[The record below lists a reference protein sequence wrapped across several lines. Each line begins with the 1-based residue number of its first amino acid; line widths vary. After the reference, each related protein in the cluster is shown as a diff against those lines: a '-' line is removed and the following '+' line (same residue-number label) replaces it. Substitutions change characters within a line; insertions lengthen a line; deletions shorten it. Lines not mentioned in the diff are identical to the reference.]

1 MSKSKALLFLLLILF
16 TQLIKAQNITFYG
29 NLKQDSAQKNVLPNT
44 LLMLIKFKDSTL
56 INHTR
61 SNVNGVFKPI
71 KAPLDTYI
79 VVVAHP
85 NFNDKT
91 YLIVPSATDT
101 VFNIKNIILP
111 PKSVQLKEVEV
122 LAYKDKMYYK
132 GDTLQFTADSFIT
145 KPNATVED
153 LLKKLPGMKVDAT
166 GKITIQGKEVDQV
179 LVDGDEFFGSD
190 PTSATR
196 NLNANTVETVQV
208 FEKKNENS
216 DSKDETVKVVNLK
229 LKEDAKKGY
238 FGKTSAASDFQKF
251 YEGEL
256 LFNRFKKQKKFSVF
270 GLVSNTPKNGFDW
283 QENDKFGLENEQ
295 PWSFNEETGS
305 WQSNGLQAGAG
316 IPKTLK
322 TGLYYND
329 KIGKNTKYNFDYT
342 YKNGILNAG
351 SETNNQFFLEDTSYT
366 NKQIVNNFSTNQ
378 SHTAN
383 AKVNFKLDSLTEL
396 NIKPHYDYS
405 EKYSNNFQR
414 DEFIS
419 SDNQLTRSTEITNK
433 RNGFS
438 TNYNLNFNINRKFKK
453 KNRELKFT
461 YKPNY
466 SNSLTNSTLQTDFTY
481 FNNQLPNKL
490 LLQKRVEL
498 NTKQQQ
504 DVSLNYV
511 EPLSKK
517 IKIDFNYQFIHTLTN
532 NNRNT
537 LDKDSLGTDIINPL
551 QSNNFANTRI
561 LHRAMGKLIYD
572 VKKYRFSIGS
582 AYRNITLLNN
592 NISTN
597 TNLSKSFNFI
607 LPTAGAT
614 FRFNQGSNLNFR
626 YTSSANPPS
635 LQQLQPV
642 IDNTDPNRIVI
653 GNPNLKPT
661 YNNDFSLDYYFWK
674 GISEVS
680 FYTGANFNN
689 SFNQVANINTYD
701 NYGKVTSEYINV
713 QNGNYYSNLWFGGG
727 FPLFKKFLKIDY
739 NLSSNFSNNINYINA
754 QKNEQQ
760 NLGINPSLS
769 FIKEKESYQ
778 IRLGGSYSY
787 NLPKSQINS
796 LTNQPYYTYDLSANI
811 YFKLPKNFNI
821 SSDAVYTNNGN
832 RANGYNINYVIWNA
846 ALNKTFLKNENLIVA
861 IEANDVLNQN
871 ISNQRSVYAN
881 QITDTKTQIIK
892 RFILLRLTYKFNS
905 QKTKE
910 DDENEMD

>member
-1 MSKSKALLFLLLILF
+1 MPKLKALLSLVIIVLF
-16 TQLIKAQNITFYG
+16 QFTKAQNITFYG
-29 NLKQDSAQKNVLPNT
+29 NLKQDSTQKNALPNT

-56 INHTR
+56 INHSR
-61 SNVNGVFKPI
+61 SNLNGVFKPI
-71 KAPLDTYI
+71 KVPLDTYI
-79 VVVAHP
+79 VVVANP
-85 NFNDKT
+85 SFNDKT
-91 YLIVPSATDT
+91 YLIVPSVTDT
-101 VFNIKNIILP
+101 VFNIKNIVLP
-111 PKSVQLKEVEV
+111 PKSVELKEVEV
-122 LAYKDKMYYK
+122 LAYRDKMYYK

-196 NLNANTVETVQV
+196 NLNANTVETIQV

-216 DSKDETVKVVNLK
+216 ESTDETVKVVNLK

-238 FGKTSAASDFQKF
+238 FGKASAASDFQKF

-256 LFNRFKKQKKFSVF
+256 LFNRFKKQKKISVF
-270 GLVSNTPKNGFDW
+270 GLTANTPKSNFNW
-283 QENDKFGLENEQ
+283 QDNDKFGLDNEQ
-295 PWSFNEETGS
+295 PWSYNEETGG
-305 WQSNGLQAGAG
+305 WQSNGSQTGTG

-322 TGLYYND
+322 TGIYYND

-342 YKNGILNAG
+342 YNNGILNSG

-366 NKQIVNNFSTNQ
+366 NKQVVNNFSNNQ
-378 SHTAN
+378 AHTAN
-383 AKVNFKLDSLTEL
+383 AKVNFKLDSLTEV

-405 EKYSNNFQR
+405 EKFSNNYKR

-419 SDNQLTRSTEITNK
+419 SDDKLTRSTEITNK
-433 RNGFS
+433 RNGYS
-438 TNYNLNFNINRKFKK
+438 TNYNLNFRVFRKFMK
-453 KNRELKFT
+453 KNRELNFA
-461 YKPNY
+461 YKPDY

-490 LLQKRVEL
+490 LLQKRTEL

-504 DVSLNYV
+504 DVSINYI
-511 EPLSKK
+511 EPLTKK
-517 IKIDFNYQFIHTLTN
+517 FKLDLNYQFIHTLTN

-537 LDKDSLGTDIINPL
+537 LDKDSIGADILNPL

-572 VKKYRFSIGS
+572 VKKYRFSLGT

-592 NISTN
+592 NITTN
-597 TNLSKSFNFI
+597 INLSKSFNFI

-614 FRFNQGSNLNFR
+614 FRFNQGSNLNLR
-626 YTSSANPPS
+626 YTASASPPS

-661 YNNDFSLDYYFWK
+661 YNNNVNIDYYFWK

-680 FYTGANFNN
+680 FYTGANYNN
-689 SFNQVANINTYD
+689 SINQVANISSYD
-701 NYGKVTSEYINV
+701 SYGKVTSEYINV
-713 QNGNYYSNLWFGGG
+713 QNGNFYSNLWFGGG
-727 FPLFKKFLKIDY
+727 FPIFKKFLKIDY

-754 QKNEQQ
+754 QRNEQQ
-760 NLGINPSLS
+760 NLGINPSLN
-769 FIKEKESYQ
+769 FIKEKDNYQ
-778 IRLGGSYSY
+778 IRFGGSYSY

-796 LTNQPYYTYDLSANI
+796 LTNQPYYTYDLNANI

-846 ALNKTFLKNENLIVA
+846 TLNKTFLKNENLIVA
-861 IEANDVLNQN
+861 IEANDILNQN
-871 ISNQRSVYAN
+871 INNQRTVYAN

-910 DDENEMD
+910 NDEDEMD